1 VCVVSTQLYS
11 QECNAIEQQSSKQN
25 KSNRKET
32 NRSQSVGRRRRL
44 LVSFDSSR
52 IVQRVSNLK
61 TNCILAQDCVL
72 AYFVLSDSLVVIR
85 NSKIV
90 LVLNF
95 VNMSTYVWDWA
106 QPCYSS
112 IYQYLFI
119 F

>member
-1 VCVVSTQLYS
+1 M
-11 QECNAIEQQSSKQN
+11 
-25 KSNRKET
+25 
-32 NRSQSVGRRRRL
+32 GRRRRL

-61 TNCILAQDCVL
+61 TNCILAQNCVL

-95 VNMSTYVWDWA
+95 VNMSTYV
-106 QPCYSS
+106 
-112 IYQYLFI
+112 
-119 F
+119 